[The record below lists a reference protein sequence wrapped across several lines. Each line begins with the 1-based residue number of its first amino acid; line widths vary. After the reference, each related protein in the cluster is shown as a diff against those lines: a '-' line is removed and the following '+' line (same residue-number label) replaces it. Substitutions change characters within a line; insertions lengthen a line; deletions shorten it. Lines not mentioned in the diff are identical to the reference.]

1 MDVKT
6 TAKRIAVSLVM
17 QSPAGRKQLA
27 GIFRYT
33 ASGLPWDVEIFRN
46 VSIWDEKPLSRIV
59 DERFD
64 GIITSTFT
72 RNERSWQTLA
82 RHKIPIVLIDGLR
95 PDVSKSLRCGTVCSD
110 DVRAGEDGARHLLS
124 LGGMRSFG
132 YIPAS
137 PAHARWSV
145 ARQNGLANALAA
157 KGLHLDVYDSGSEP
171 LESWLG
177 ALPKPTAVMA
187 ASDDIASAVLTL
199 CHKLKIDV
207 PDQLVLLGNDDDE
220 LICENLRPR
229 LSSVRIGH
237 EDEGFFAARMLDRM
251 MRYPNRPVK
260 DILIAPKGIT
270 VRESTRPVS
279 PAAHLID
286 RALAYIHDHA
296 AEGISVD
303 DVVAHVN
310 VSRRLVYLRFEEMLG
325 KTVLDVLSE
334 RRLELLK
341 SRLLS
346 STDSI
351 AALSLACGFSSANH
365 AKRVFKSATGM
376 SMRDW
381 RAAAGARPS
390 QNPSAGDRQ
399 SGKQGSGPSPKQPR
413 RRTTKAENR
422 R

>member
-1 MDVKT
+1 MRPREFTLVYDILVDVKA

-46 VSIWDEKPLSRIV
+46 ISIWDEESLSRIV
-59 DERFD
+59 DERID
-64 GIITSTFT
+64 GIITSMFT
-72 RNERSWQTLA
+72 RNEKCWQTLA
-82 RHKIPIVLIDGLR
+82 RHKIPIVLIDGQR

-110 DVRAGEDGARHLLS
+110 DLRAGEDGARHLLS

-132 YIPAS
+132 YIPA
-137 PAHARWSV
+137 PAIHARWSA

-157 KGLHLDVYDSGSEP
+157 KGHHLNVYNSGSEP

-177 ALPKPTAVMA
+177 NLPKPTAVMA
-187 ASDDIASAVLTL
+187 ASDDIASSALTL

-207 PDQLVLLGNDDDE
+207 PDRLVLLGNDDDE

-286 RALAYIHDHA
+286 RALSYIHDHA
-296 AEGISVD
+296 ADGISVD

-310 VSRRLVYLRFEEMLG
+310 VSRRLLYLRFEEMLG
-325 KTVLDVLSE
+325 KTVLAVLTE
-334 RRLELLK
+334 RRIELIKAKLK
-341 SRLLS
+341 SS
-346 STDSI
+346 SDSI

-381 RAAAGARPS
+381 RR
-390 QNPSAGDRQ
+390 
-399 SGKQGSGPSPKQPR
+399 
-413 RRTTKAENR
+413 
-422 R
+422 